1 MFDKIH
7 QKEFDKMDSITSH
20 YAAKRGTQ
28 STVSQPISSKKR
40 KSSLVVKERPS
51 GVPVARHRPSRSRVA
66 SGASMKTLLGGF
78 TEEGMKMTRS
88 QIGVYRRGHVLSERN
103 RMLPHSQTESQ

>member
-20 YAAKRGTQ
+20 YAAKRGAQ

-40 KSSLVVKERPS
+40 KSSLVVERSS

-103 RMLPHSQTESQ
+103 WMLPHSQTESQ